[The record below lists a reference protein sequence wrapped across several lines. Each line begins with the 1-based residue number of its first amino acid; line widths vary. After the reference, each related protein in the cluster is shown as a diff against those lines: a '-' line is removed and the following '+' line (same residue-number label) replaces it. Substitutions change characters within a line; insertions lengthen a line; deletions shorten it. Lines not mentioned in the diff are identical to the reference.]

1 MKALVR
7 TRRGEGPRRSLLRY
21 LKTSRRFVVSTNQEE
36 VIDEDGLA
44 VAELLLGAVEVEVDV
59 EVLDEAGDGVLVG
72 VALLLDHLDQI
83 LHHVPPGA
91 LVADDGRG
99 QVSQDPGARRLKYYL
114 RINIRILPVRDI

>member
-1 MKALVR
+1 MKALAR
-7 TRRGEGPRRSLLRY
+7 TRRGEGPYRSLLRY

-36 VIDEDGLA
+36 VVDEDGLA

-99 QVSQDPGARRLKYYL
+99 QVSQDPGARRLKYL

>member
-1 MKALVR
+1 M
-7 TRRGEGPRRSLLRY
+7 TRKRREEGPSRSLLWY
-21 LKTSRRFVVSTNQEE
+21 LKTSQRFVVSTNQEE

-99 QVSQDPGARRLKYYL
+99 QVSQDPGTRRLKYYL
-114 RINIRILPVRDI
+114 